1 MDARQNLKKYFGYDS
16 FREGQAKIINAILA
30 GRDALAIMPTG
41 AGKSICY
48 QIPAVMLH
56 GITLV
61 ISPLISLMMDQ
72 VKALNEAGIRAAFI
86 NSSLSETQIA
96 KALLLA
102 EKGVYKIIYVAP
114 ERLESHDFIH
124 FARQADISMITVDE
138 AHCISQWGQDFR
150 PSYLKI
156 IEFVKSLP
164 KRPIVSAFTATAT
177 QEVKTDILCVLNLIE
192 PEVVVT
198 GFDRKNLFY
207 SVEKRKDKDH
217 FVIEYVEKHVK
228 ESGIIYCATRKNVD
242 NLFMLLSKQ
251 GVSVTRYHAGLD
263 KEERKQ
269 NQDDFIYDRTPVI
282 VATNAFGMGI
292 DKSNVR
298 YVIHYNMPQSM
309 ESYYQ
314 EAGRAGRDG
323 ETSQC
328 ILLFSAQDIMINKFL
343 LENKDFSDLSSEEIE
358 IIKQRDARRLKVMEN
373 YCRTNGCLRNTI
385 LDYFGEKVIK
395 PCVNCG
401 NCMKDYKKIDMTEEA
416 KQVINCVAETRGR
429 YGLTIV
435 LGTLIGA
442 NRARLKEVGTNRY
455 KTYGALKKYSE
466 SQIRELIYEL
476 INQGYLIQSEDQ
488 YGVLKLGDITMLQD
502 ENAHVILKVTEEK
515 TQEAGKLKSK
525 QRNTDKLTSTGY
537 VLFDALRKLR
547 TDIAR
552 EEGLPPYIIFND
564 KTLIDMCVKL
574 PLDEEAML
582 DIVGV
587 GVNKLQK
594 YGQRF
599 LAVIV
604 DFKKTHQE
612 DKTSIQD
619 DA

>member
-1 MDARQNLKKYFGYDS
+1 
-16 FREGQAKIINAILA
+16 
-30 GRDALAIMPTG
+30 
-41 AGKSICY
+41 
-48 QIPAVMLH
+48 
-56 GITLV
+56 
-61 ISPLISLMMDQ
+61 
-72 VKALNEAGIRAAFI
+72 
-86 NSSLSETQIA
+86 
-96 KALLLA
+96 
-102 EKGVYKIIYVAP
+102 
-114 ERLESHDFIH
+114 
-124 FARQADISMITVDE
+124 
-138 AHCISQWGQDFR
+138 
-150 PSYLKI
+150 
-156 IEFVKSLP
+156 
-164 KRPIVSAFTATAT
+164 
-177 QEVKTDILCVLNLIE
+177 
-192 PEVVVT
+192 
-198 GFDRKNLFY
+198 
-207 SVEKRKDKDH
+207 
-217 FVIEYVEKHVK
+217 
-228 ESGIIYCATRKNVD
+228 
-242 NLFMLLSKQ
+242 
-251 GVSVTRYHAGLD
+251 
-263 KEERKQ
+263 
-269 NQDDFIYDRTPVI
+269 
-282 VATNAFGMGI
+282 
-292 DKSNVR
+292 
-298 YVIHYNMPQSM
+298 
-309 ESYYQ
+309 
-314 EAGRAGRDG
+314 
-323 ETSQC
+323 
-328 ILLFSAQDIMINKFL
+328 
-343 LENKDFSDLSSEEIE
+343 
-358 IIKQRDARRLKVMEN
+358 
-373 YCRTNGCLRNTI
+373 
-385 LDYFGEKVIK
+385 
-395 PCVNCG
+395 
-401 NCMKDYKKIDMTEEA
+401 MTEEA

-442 NRARLKEVGTNRY
+442 NRARLKEVGTNHY

-488 YGVLKLGDITMLQD
+488 YGVLKLGDISTLQD
-502 ENAHVILKVTEEK
+502 ENAHVILKFTEEK

>member
-1 MDARQNLKKYFGYDS
+1 
-16 FREGQAKIINAILA
+16 
-30 GRDALAIMPTG
+30 
-41 AGKSICY
+41 
-48 QIPAVMLH
+48 
-56 GITLV
+56 
-61 ISPLISLMMDQ
+61 
-72 VKALNEAGIRAAFI
+72 
-86 NSSLSETQIA
+86 
-96 KALLLA
+96 
-102 EKGVYKIIYVAP
+102 
-114 ERLESHDFIH
+114 
-124 FARQADISMITVDE
+124 
-138 AHCISQWGQDFR
+138 
-150 PSYLKI
+150 
-156 IEFVKSLP
+156 
-164 KRPIVSAFTATAT
+164 
-177 QEVKTDILCVLNLIE
+177 
-192 PEVVVT
+192 
-198 GFDRKNLFY
+198 
-207 SVEKRKDKDH
+207 
-217 FVIEYVEKHVK
+217 
-228 ESGIIYCATRKNVD
+228 
-242 NLFMLLSKQ
+242 
-251 GVSVTRYHAGLD
+251 
-263 KEERKQ
+263 
-269 NQDDFIYDRTPVI
+269 
-282 VATNAFGMGI
+282 MGI

-358 IIKQRDARRLKVMEN
+358 IIKQRDARRLKIMEN

-385 LDYFGEKVIK
+385 LDYFGEKVIE
-395 PCVNCG
+395 PCDNCG

-488 YGVLKLGDITMLQD
+488 YGVLKLGDISKLQD
-502 ENAHVILKVTEEK
+502 ENTHVILKVTEEK
-515 TQEAGKLKSK
+515 IQEAGKLKGK
-525 QRNTDKLTSTGY
+525 QRNTDKLTSAGY

-564 KTLIDMCVKL
+564 KTLIEMCVRL
-574 PLDEEAML
+574 PLDEDAML
-582 DIVGV
+582 DIAGV

-594 YGQRF
+594 YGRRF

-604 DFKKTHQE
+604 DFKKTHRE